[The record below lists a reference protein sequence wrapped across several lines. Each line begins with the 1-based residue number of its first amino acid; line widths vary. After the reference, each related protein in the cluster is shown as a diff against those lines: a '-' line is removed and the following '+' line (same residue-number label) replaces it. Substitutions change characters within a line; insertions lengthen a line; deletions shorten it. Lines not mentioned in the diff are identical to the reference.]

1 LATWE
6 LHGRSGGSQCASLLA
21 DVGNA
26 SWLDPSVDGSAR
38 SVTAIEPPMLI
49 LPAGPRPSLAWL
61 ALVHP
66 VIDESVDRRFDRCGR
81 HSLTRV
87 VLGAVADAFI
97 IVGQQVEPKFV
108 EAVMELLPGK
118 R

>member
-6 LHGRSGGSQCASLLA
+6 LHGRSGGSQCVSLLA
-21 DVGNA
+21 DLGNA

-38 SVTAIEPPMLI
+38 SEAAIEPPMLI

-66 VIDESVDRRFDRCGR
+66 VIDEPIDRRFDRCGR
-81 HSLTRV
+81 HSLTRA

-97 IVGQQVEPKFV
+97 ILVS
-108 EAVMELLPGK
+108 